1 MFPTKPGSNPAFT
14 FEVTEEHRRMGQIY
28 LFCIMGLCSP
38 IQQLTTGN
46 VVLCED
52 PITKCSSDE
61 WHMGS
66 AAQQLSRRGPLYVT
80 DRRLNVDIDTANFS
94 GLTLTEAPEQL
105 QHQSLESPVLHS
117 AHVVMVGVP
126 AGIAVAISIA
136 SFLIGAALTG
146 MLCFIHHR
154 KALPKSAR
162 HTRDDNLQD
171 RGSEM
176 QSMLPSSPSNLAPQQ
191 QLHQQQ
197 QHQQQPS

>member
-1 MFPTKPGSNPAFT
+1 
-14 FEVTEEHRRMGQIY
+14 MGQIY
-28 LFCIMGLCSP
+28 LFCIKGLCSP
-38 IQQLTTGN
+38 IEQLTTGN

-126 AGIAVAISIA
+126 AEIAVAISIA

-146 MLCFIHHR
+146 MLCCIHHR

-162 HTRDDNLQD
+162 NTGE
-171 RGSEM
+171 GSQEM
-176 QSMLPSSPSNLAPQQ
+176 QAMLSSPSNLAQHQQ
-191 QLHQQQ
+191 SQQQ
-197 QHQQQPS
+197 QQQIQQSQPSRVNCADLTEKC